1 MHQLAAPLRRLS
13 NAYSFNKCL
22 LIQLVGKIA
31 SCPLIYRALTTS
43 HLSGCPRRANRSI
56 WLNHVQWEQTMGG
69 PVEISGD
76 QLRSIVERIEHIE
89 EEIKELNEGK
99 REIFQEAK
107 SNGFDVKVIRE
118 IVRLRKQDQKEREE
132 RESLLE
138 VYLRAIKGARVSKAA

>member
-1 MHQLAAPLRRLS
+1 
-13 NAYSFNKCL
+13 
-22 LIQLVGKIA
+22 
-31 SCPLIYRALTTS
+31 
-43 HLSGCPRRANRSI
+43 
-56 WLNHVQWEQTMGG
+56 MGG

-132 RESLLE
+132 HRVPARGLSEGDQRSSCLE
-138 VYLRAIKGARVSKAA
+138 GRLILSTDKASRDRGPTLQLP